1 MSTIEIMDKG
11 MACLIDNLGEV
22 DAEHF
27 ISVMIRE
34 KNDYTKWRQNYFG
47 KMDAKEFHDE
57 ALAYAKQNGM

>member
-1 MSTIEIMDKG
+1 MDKG

-47 KMDAKEFHDE
+47 KMDAIF
-57 ALAYAKQNGM
+57 LWMW